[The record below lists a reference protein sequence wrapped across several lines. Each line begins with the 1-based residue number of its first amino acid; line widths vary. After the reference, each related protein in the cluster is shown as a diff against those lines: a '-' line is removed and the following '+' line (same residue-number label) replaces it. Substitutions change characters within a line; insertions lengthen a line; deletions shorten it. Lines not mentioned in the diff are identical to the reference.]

1 MQSTF
6 SMDERTSEIL
16 TRFKKSWATTKDF
29 YDKLIANYPGWNK
42 LIPLRTFIEAL
53 EEKGKD
59 NYFRLG
65 TSVDRLIISRSVDHG
80 LRVDQKYILIET
92 ISSNDFEV
100 TLRDGEKTYRQYRIS
115 DLRDERLNTLLKT
128 LKHTLVD

>member
-1 MQSTF
+1 
-6 SMDERTSEIL
+6 MDERTSEIL
-16 TRFKKSWATTKDF
+16 NRFQKSWASTKDF
-29 YDKLIANYPGWNK
+29 YNGLIAKHPGWNK
-42 LIPLRTFIEAL
+42 LNPLRTFIDTL
-53 EEKGKD
+53 EEKGED

-65 TSVDRLIISRSVDHG
+65 TSVYRLSVDHG

-100 TLRDGEKTYRQYRIS
+100 TLRDGEKTFRQYRIS
-115 DLRDERLNTLLKT
+115 DLSDEKLYKLLKT